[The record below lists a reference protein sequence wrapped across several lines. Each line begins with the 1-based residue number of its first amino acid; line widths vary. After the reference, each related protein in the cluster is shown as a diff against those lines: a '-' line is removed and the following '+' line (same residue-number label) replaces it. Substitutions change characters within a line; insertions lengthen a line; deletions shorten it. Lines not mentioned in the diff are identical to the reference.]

1 MLLPLLVHSLLAF
14 HSYKKK
20 KKEEEKEE
28 RIRGAEEMA
37 VLGAGP
43 ANRIAASF
51 DSQTQQMQRWNPKDK
66 LASW

>member
-1 MLLPLLVHSLLAF
+1 LLAF

-20 KKEEEKEE
+20 KKEEEEE
-28 RIRGAEEMA
+28 GFLGAEEMA
-37 VLGAGP
+37 VLGAGH
-43 ANRIAASF
+43 ANLSAASL